1 MDVPN
6 RLQVS
11 VQSYPCSVRCDLLS
25 IPSKSYVCTIFFALC
40 VKTERIF
47 LSPATRGNDALP
59 SLPPPRERMVF
70 NFGCLSLMDLK
81 SFRHPLIPQR
91 SIPVS
96 AYSSVSLSHVNS
108 RISTEEAVTYKNC
121 TIVSHSMI
129 DRSTTYIRT
138 A

>member
-40 VKTERIF
+40 AKTERTF

-59 SLPPPRERMVF
+59 SPPPPRERMVF
-70 NFGCLSLMDLK
+70 SCGCLFLMDLK
-81 SFRHPLIPQR
+81 SFRHPLTPQR

-96 AYSSVSLSHVNS
+96 AYSSLSCSHVSS
-108 RISTEEAVTYKNC
+108 RIRAKEAVTYKNS
-121 TIVSHSMI
+121 TIASHSMT
-129 DRSTTYIRT
+129 DRSMTCT
-138 A
+138 